1 MNFLYLT
8 SIEFCILFNPK
19 SICLQFLS
27 KCNWIIKITE
37 GIVQRKKRSAIT
49 WINSVMSVYIKKNSE
64 DERLLKYSL
73 MSFITFPGN
82 DRHNSAEFL
91 QEIFT
96 IN

>member
-1 MNFLYLT
+1 
-8 SIEFCILFNPK
+8 
-19 SICLQFLS
+19 
-27 KCNWIIKITE
+27 
-37 GIVQRKKRSAIT
+37 
-49 WINSVMSVYIKKNSE
+49 MSVYIKKNSE